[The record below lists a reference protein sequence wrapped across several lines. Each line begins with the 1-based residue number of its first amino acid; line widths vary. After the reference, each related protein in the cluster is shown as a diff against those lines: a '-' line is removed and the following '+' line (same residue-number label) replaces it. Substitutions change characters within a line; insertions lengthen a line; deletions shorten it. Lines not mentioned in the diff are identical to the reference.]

1 MKGND
6 FMNNE
11 KRKNITMTSSK
22 DCEYVFGNT
31 VYIVHS
37 HFNEHSNITVSEII
51 ERLAVRDVNRNPQEN
66 SKISA

>member
-11 KRKNITMTSSK
+11 NRKNITMTSSK
-22 DCEYVFGNT
+22 DSKYVFGST

-37 HFNEHSNITVSEII
+37 HFNEHSNVTVSEII
-51 ERLAVRDVNRNPQEN
+51 ERLAVKDVNRNSREN
-66 SKISA
+66 NKISA